1 MRSSFPI
8 KCKHE
13 KLIFYDN
20 GTELFRWCNLFSIV
34 FYTILIKMGSRC
46 ISLMF
51 FKYMIKH

>member
-34 FYTILIKMGSRC
+34 FYTIIIKMGSRC